1 MKKIKKISI
10 ILFVTVFSLLVI
22 SCRKDDDTNDGPTN
36 AYPRK
41 VKITDV
47 VTSPQSTSLQ
57 LISYNNETG
66 GVSNVTNPTLPF
78 SKSITRTVNQYDTAS
93 MGFGGLPDT
102 NVKLE
107 IFVDDKQVETQ
118 TFTNVGTGAL
128 VHLFP

>member
-41 VKITDV
+41 VKITYI

-66 GVSNVTNPTLPF
+66 GVSNVTNF
-78 SKSITRTVNQYDTAS
+78 YR
-93 MGFGGLPDT
+93 
-102 NVKLE
+102 
-107 IFVDDKQVETQ
+107 
-118 TFTNVGTGAL
+118 
-128 VHLFP
+128 

>member
-41 VKITDV
+41 VKITYV

-57 LISYNNETG
+57 
-66 GVSNVTNPTLPF
+66 
-78 SKSITRTVNQYDTAS
+78 
-93 MGFGGLPDT
+93 
-102 NVKLE
+102 
-107 IFVDDKQVETQ
+107 
-118 TFTNVGTGAL
+118 
-128 VHLFP
+128 